1 MAVVKI
7 HEAKTNLSKL
17 IARAEAGEEI
27 VIARDAAPVAKLIA
41 IEPPARDYGFA
52 EEAAPYDAG
61 LGARITSDPAICA
74 GRPCIRG
81 MRIRVSDVLGLLAS
95 GMTKAAVLKDYPY
108 LEGADI
114 DAALSYAAAAAS
126 HRVIKA

>member
-7 HEAKTNLSKL
+7 HDAKTNLSKL
-17 IARAEAGEEI
+17 IARAEAGEDI
-27 VIARDAAPVAKLIA
+27 IIARDNEPVAKLTA
-41 IEPPARDYGFA
+41 VDPVPRDYGFA

-61 LGARITSDPAICA
+61 LVRRITSDQAICG

-81 MRIRVSDVLGLLAS
+81 MRIRVADVLGMLAS

-114 DAALSYAAAAAS
+114 DAALAYAAGTTG

>member
-7 HEAKTNLSKL
+7 HDAKTNLSKL
-17 IARAEAGEEI
+17 VARAEAGEDI
-27 VIARDAAPVAKLIA
+27 IIARDNEPVAKLTA
-41 IEPPARDYGFA
+41 IEPAPRDYGFA
-52 EEAAPYDAG
+52 EEVSPYDAG
-61 LGARITSDPAICA
+61 LVQRISTDPAICG

-81 MRIRVSDVLGLLAS
+81 MRIRVADVLGMLAS

-114 DAALSYAAAAAS
+114 DAALAYAAGATG
-126 HRVIKA
+126 HRVIKT

>member
-1 MAVVKI
+1 MVVVKI

-17 IARAEAGEEI
+17 VARAEAGEEI
-27 VIARDAAPVAKLIA
+27 VIARDNEPVAKLTA
-41 IEPPARDYGFA
+41 VSPRPRDYGFA
-52 EEAAPYDAG
+52 EEPAAYDAG
-61 LGARITSDPAICA
+61 QRITIDPAVCG

-81 MRIRVSDVLGLLAS
+81 MRIRVADVLGLLAS

-114 DAALSYAAAAAS
+114 DAALAYAAGATG
-126 HRVIKA
+126 HRVVRT